1 MIFGI
6 IKKVKKDIHDWTGL
20 VEIKIKPKSF
30 TRHKSKFIYKY
41 FESHYA
47 PREDPMWDD
56 IFRIPSEDSIILTSL
71 TFVYNLYSI
80 KFSWEE
86 LVIDFCK

>member
-30 TRHKSKFIYKY
+30 TRHKSEFIYKY
-41 FESHYA
+41 FVGHYTEKEGLM
-47 PREDPMWDD
+47 RDD

-71 TFVYNLYSI
+71 TFVNNLYSI
-80 KFSWEE
+80 KSSGEKS
-86 LVIDFCK
+86 VIVFCK

>member
-41 FESHYA
+41 FASHYTGK
-47 PREDPMWDD
+47 EDPMWDD
-56 IFRIPSEDSIILTSL
+56 IFRILSEDSIILTSL

-80 KFSWEE
+80 KFSEEE